1 MVSMLKQN
9 KSYLFLIMC
18 LIIFLICGSLTYFSL
33 THVKYVS
40 GKEFFDDWKDTN
52 NDGFANDFESY
63 NDGDIAYIKDTIS
76 EIYHGKGIGP
86 FEIEYDHTVVKLKSL
101 EGYNNTLIRN
111 TYNYTFDVHT
121 NLTDFKV
128 GDEIII
134 LVRIESD
141 TDPYQSDKPYENPF
155 VHDCEMIYHKNT
167 FQTWRLAIAVFAVVG
182 EFAVIIG
189 IPLIVIYFKK
199 KKLSLNR
206 KSYPFI
212 AGLLMIVAGGIGL
225 FWYFPLV
232 IGTSPPP
239 TSYVTL
245 CSTYSIFEVFLFLG
259 GLLAIRKKGYI
270 ISLVSAFLGM
280 GINGLGTLIMLFAI
294 VVFGVVF
301 GGLFKAFPQLMYLG
315 GVLFLIFLLL
325 LISTILSFVAFLL
338 ILKSKNEFQ

>member
-1 MVSMLKQN
+1 MSILKQN
-9 KSYLFLIMC
+9 KSYLILIIC

-33 THVKYVS
+33 THVRYVS

-76 EIYHGKGIGP
+76 EIYHGEGIGP
-86 FEIEYDHTVVKLKSL
+86 FEFKYDHTLVKLKSL

-121 NLTDFKV
+121 NLTDFKI

-141 TDPYQSDKPYENPF
+141 TPSYENPF

-167 FQTWRLAIAVFAVVG
+167 FQTWCLAIAVFAVAG

-189 IPLIVIYFKK
+189 IPLIVIYFKN

-206 KSYPFI
+206 KSYPII
-212 AGLLMIVAGGIGL
+212 AGLLMIVAGGISL
-225 FWYFPLV
+225 FWYFPFV
-232 IGTSPPP
+232 IGTPTPP

-245 CSTYSIFEVFLFLG
+245 CSAYSIFEVFLFLG
-259 GLLAIRKKGYI
+259 GLLTIRKKSYKV
-270 ISLVSAFLGM
+270 SLVSAFLGI
-280 GINGLGTLIMLFAI
+280 GINGLGTLIMAFTL
-294 VVFGVVF
+294 VVFGVF
-301 GGLFKAFPQLMYLG
+301 NGLFKLKLMYLG
-315 GVLFLIFLLL
+315 RFLLLISLLL

-338 ILKSKNEFQ
+338 ILKSKNEFR